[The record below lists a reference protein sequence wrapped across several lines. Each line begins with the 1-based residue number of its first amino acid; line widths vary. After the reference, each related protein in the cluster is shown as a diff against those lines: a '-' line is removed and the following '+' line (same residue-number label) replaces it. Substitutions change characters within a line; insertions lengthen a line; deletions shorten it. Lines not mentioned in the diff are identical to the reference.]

1 MYEENE
7 ENKCHTGRDGTG
19 HMHAPTHPLCTPT
32 QPIPASSQAE
42 LTSPEG
48 IPVIAAGVH
57 IVDGSAMHHAAPGN
71 TRNAKMRWKANY
83 ATTVLRQLMELR
95 EQRRGEALASSR
107 GQRIA
112 SALERWPS
120 PRIIMVGAL
129 NTTVE
134 AMQEAMG
141 QLHRPDQADRRMA
154 ALHHYNMVAITDNAA
169 SDKYEGLGRITGADN
184 RHEAGCYD
192 IRLDSVAQISDRD
205 ATQDEPGQ
213 VDDAAT
219 QAVAQGPEEPQS
231 WQQEEAHGV
240 IALREQLHQGPRPGD
255 DEESEQLLSGLIMS
269 VITLSEDEF
278 TWPPAQ

>member
-1 MYEENE
+1 M
-7 ENKCHTGRDGTG
+7 
-19 HMHAPTHPLCTPT
+19 
-32 QPIPASSQAE
+32 
-42 LTSPEG
+42 
-48 IPVIAAGVH
+48 
-57 IVDGSAMHHAAPGN
+57 
-71 TRNAKMRWKANY
+71 
-83 ATTVLRQLMELR
+83 VLRQLMDLR
-95 EQRRGEALASSR
+95 ERRRTEASATSR
-107 GQRIA
+107 GQTMS
-112 SALERWPS
+112 SAWAGPS
-120 PRIIMVGAL
+120 IIMVGDL

-184 RHEAGCYD
+184 QHEAGCYD

-240 IALREQLHQGPRPGD
+240 IALREQLHKGPPPGD
-255 DEESEQLLSGLIMS
+255 PIEEGEVYAPLIMS
-269 VITLSEDEF
+269 VITQSEDEF
-278 TWPPAQ
+278 TRPPAQ